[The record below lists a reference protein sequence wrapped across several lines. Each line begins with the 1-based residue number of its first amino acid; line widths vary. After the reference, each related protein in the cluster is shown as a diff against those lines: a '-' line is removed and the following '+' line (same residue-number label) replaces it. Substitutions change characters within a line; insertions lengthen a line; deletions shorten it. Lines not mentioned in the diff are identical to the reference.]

1 MVLFDE
7 DPTTLIRETTNQFH
21 IAPDRDSLSR
31 VSQSLASL
39 HSTRQAALSTQ
50 QRSLKNL
57 SRRLNS
63 LQAQREYEETHH
75 NAGAHASSILALDG
89 EKFRT
94 AKSAYDTEIETERL
108 QSELSSTN
116 SQLEQLERE
125 GPEGGVRRGEEAED
139 EVVLKLCVLRGLG
152 VEVENMGETGGW
164 GRVVVRDLER
174 GDVRVLGSDG
184 ARVAREDVWAAMG

>member
-1 MVLFDE
+1 MLFDE
-7 DPTTLIRETTNQFH
+7 APEILIRETTTQFK
-21 IAPDRDSLSR
+21 IAPDTASLQR
-31 VSQSLASL
+31 VSQSIASL
-39 HSTRQAALSTQ
+39 HATRQASFQTQ

-57 SRRLNS
+57 SRRLNV
-63 LQAQREYEETHH
+63 LQTQREYEESHH

-116 SQLEQLERE
+116 AQIEQLERE

-152 VEVENMGETGGW
+152 VEVERTGETGGW
-164 GRVVVRDLER
+164 GRVAVRDVER

>member
-1 MVLFDE
+1 MLFDE
-7 DPTTLIRETTNQFH
+7 APEILIRETTTQFK
-21 IAPDRDSLSR
+21 IAPDTASLQR
-31 VSQSLASL
+31 VSQSIASL
-39 HSTRQAALSTQ
+39 HATRQASLQTQ

-57 SRRLNS
+57 SRRLNA
-63 LQAQREYEETHH
+63 LQTQREYEESHH

-116 SQLEQLERE
+116 AQIEQLERE

-152 VEVENMGETGGW
+152 VEVESMGETGGW
-164 GRVVVRDLER
+164 GRVVVRDIER

>member
-1 MVLFDE
+1 MLFDE
-7 DPTTLIRETTNQFH
+7 SPVGLIRETTTQFKIH
-21 IAPDRDSLSR
+21 PDRESISRITQSLS
-31 VSQSLASL
+31 SL
-39 HSTRQAALSTQ
+39 HATRQSSLQTQ

-57 SRRLNS
+57 SRRLNA
-63 LQAQREYEETHH
+63 LQTQREYEETHH

-116 SQLEQLERE
+116 VQIEQLERE

-152 VEVENMGETGGW
+152 VEVESMGETGGW
-164 GRVVVRDLER
+164 GRVVVRDVER

-184 ARVAREDVWAAMG
+184 GRVAREDVWAAMG

>member
-1 MVLFDE
+1 MLFDE
-7 DPTTLIRETTNQFH
+7 SPVGLIRETTTQFKIH
-21 IAPDRDSLSR
+21 PDRESLARITQSLS
-31 VSQSLASL
+31 SL
-39 HSTRQAALSTQ
+39 HATRQSSLQTQ

-57 SRRLNS
+57 SRRLNA
-63 LQAQREYEETHH
+63 LQTQREYEETHH

-116 SQLEQLERE
+116 AQIEQLERE

-152 VEVENMGETGGW
+152 VEVERMGGTGSW
-164 GRVVVRDLER
+164 GRVIVRDVER
-174 GDVRVLGSDG
+174 GDVRVLGGDG